1 MYYPYPCPPGCHDFL
16 AFRDF
21 VAVVAAAVFFA
32 FVAFGLPDFAAFFG
46 AAVFAVFFCAD
57 CSRFSALVG
66 GMSAD
71 FFPAVLTV
79 FLSAAFAALVAMA
92 FAAFFAGFLSFPFSA
107 SHLPLCASNSKS
119 ILRSS
124 ISTFATW
131 ISTASIRAKRVPLR
145 SPFRVKVSAL

>member
-16 AFRDF
+16 VFRDF

-66 GMSAD
+66 GAAV
-71 FFPAVLTV
+71 FFAVILVV
-79 FLSAAFAALVAMA
+79 FLSAAFAALPAMA
-92 FAAFFAGFLSFPFSA
+92 FAAFFAGFLSLPFSA